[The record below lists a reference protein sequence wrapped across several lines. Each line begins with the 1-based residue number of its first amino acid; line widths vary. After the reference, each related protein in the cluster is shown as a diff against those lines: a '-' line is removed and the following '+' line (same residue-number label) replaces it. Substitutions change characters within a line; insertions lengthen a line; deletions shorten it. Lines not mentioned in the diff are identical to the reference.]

1 MARKINPFPFS
12 ILIIIILLV
21 LIFPLKGEN
30 ILFILFKPIQKFV
43 YELFL
48 PQPIPQI
55 EEINKIKAE
64 NIKLKVY
71 EEENKILKK
80 LLDFTTNY
88 KAHLIVANV
97 VGKRTEAG
105 LVWYILDRG
114 TKDGVQSNLAVV
126 NEDGIL
132 IGTVVKV
139 ENSYSFLRP
148 VFDSRS
154 LIAADIISTSEF
166 QNSDRGQTQTVGVSQ
181 REVSVSQRTSGLV
194 QGEYG
199 LSLRMEYVPRDKK
212 VKVGDPVITSGLTE
226 NIRRGIVIGE
236 VASIEKK
243 PNAAF
248 QEIVVKPLFSLS
260 DIRIVGIMK

>member
-1 MARKINPFPFS
+1 MARKINSSPFF
-12 ILIIIILLV
+12 ILTIIILLV

-30 ILFILFKPIQKFV
+30 ILFILFKPVQKFV
-43 YELFL
+43 YNLFL

-64 NIKLKVY
+64 NIRLKVY
-71 EEENKILKK
+71 EEENETLKK
-80 LLDFTTNY
+80 LLNFTANY
-88 KAHLIVANV
+88 KDNLIVADV

-114 TKDGVQSNLAVV
+114 AKDGVQSNLAVV
-126 NEDGIL
+126 NEDGVL
-132 IGTVVKV
+132 IGTVIKT
-139 ENSYSFLRP
+139 ENSYSYLRP

-154 LIAADIISTSEF
+154 LIAADIV
-166 QNSDRGQTQTVGVSQ
+166 NSSNSKDSLTA
-181 REVSVSQRTSGLV
+181 GLV

-199 LSLRMEYVPRDKK
+199 LSLRMKYVPRDKT

-248 QEIVVKPLFSLS
+248 QEIIVKPLFSLS
-260 DIRIVGIMK
+260 DIRIVGIISPIIK